1 MTLLIRRKWKIGTNL
16 LLVHKVKFTQ
26 RRVWFNGEHWL
37 VKILT
42 LLKIKLHL
50 LSKRGKVVLVHDLK
64 PNSDLFHIELSF
76 IYNFAF
82 ELWAWGN
89 LHWFTC
95 LLDQESYLIN
105 YLESESS
112 VHDRNIF
119 WFMYQELIQ
128 VIQISTRAPWC
139 SVNSH
144 KRVPS
149 QFISNYLPST
159 LGHLLPVQASHWSRQ
174 ITCIEDWHLIGQGGT
189 HTHTSPVTLHYYVR
203 IFKTNCIF
211 VFLRDQFFAN
221 LSPTPI
227 HM

>member
-1 MTLLIRRKWKIGTNL
+1 MRQSALIYMPPWSR
-16 LLVHKVKFTQ
+16 
-26 RRVWFNGEHWL
+26 
-37 VKILT
+37 ILSHQ
-42 LLKIKLHL
+42 LFRIRI
-50 LSKRGKVVLVHDLK
+50 LSTWQKY
-64 PNSDLFHIELSF
+64 I
-76 IYNFAF
+76 
-82 ELWAWGN
+82 
-89 LHWFTC
+89 
-95 LLDQESYLIN
+95 LI
-105 YLESESS
+105 L
-112 VHDRNIF
+112 
-119 WFMYQELIQ
+119 YQELIQ

-203 IFKTNCIF
+203 TFKTICIF
-211 VFLRDQFFAN
+211 VFLRDPFFSN
-221 LSPTPI
+221 LSPNPTPI

>member
-1 MTLLIRRKWKIGTNL
+1 MTLLIRRKWKVGTNL
-16 LLVHKVKFTQ
+16 LFVHRVKFTQ

-64 PNSDLFHIELSF
+64 LNSDLFHIELSF

-82 ELWAWGN
+82 ELWASGN

-119 WFMYQELIQ
+119 WFCTKNWFKWSKFLPEHHGVQSTVTREFLRNLSQ
-128 VIQISTRAPWC
+128 TTSHQHLVISSKYRP
-139 SVNSH
+139 
-144 KRVPS
+144 
-149 QFISNYLPST
+149 
-159 LGHLLPVQASHWSRQ
+159 
-174 ITCIEDWHLIGQGGT
+174 LIGQG
-189 HTHTSPVTLHYYVR
+189 
-203 IFKTNCIF
+203 K
-211 VFLRDQFFAN
+211 
-221 LSPTPI
+221 
-227 HM
+227 